1 MATAFCRNVS
11 SLDSVARAR
20 LAGPQIRRANQPA
33 VALSGPP
40 AAGAAPGIDEEATM
54 LHLLA
59 VLSALLAT
67 GAVLGGAARADEAQ
81 LERGRR
87 AIESMAGCFLVDYSY
102 AETDSLR
109 PGYVRDGRV
118 YDVNRDKS
126 VKEWIFAETVS
137 PRRIQLNHILF
148 ATDLRGALREG
159 SELRHQTEDW
169 EYDAPFLYEFVGRST
184 WTVKDLRGA
193 TGRWTR
199 RITNLDEGLR
209 YQCDAPW
216 RGDTAFADWSCRNY
230 APIPG
235 RETRDMGRKDY
246 DALDR
251 GTRLVLY
258 EGSWLERQ
266 DNVKTIHGADGVRT
280 PLAREVGK
288 TWYVRLPDAECAP
301 GRRFA
306 EPRRAFWAV
315 LRQTWDE
322 VLIGDRPFVERTPPG
337 RPPRFAEMMDVEDR
351 YAPQDLT
358 DPAVRAAAREA
369 ILRVIDAYRSP

>member
-1 MATAFCRNVS
+1 
-11 SLDSVARAR
+11 
-20 LAGPQIRRANQPA
+20 
-33 VALSGPP
+33 
-40 AAGAAPGIDEEATM
+40 M
-54 LHLLA
+54 LHLLT
-59 VLSALLAT
+59 VLLALLV
-67 GAVLGGAARADEAQ
+67 GALAGGTARADEDQ

-102 AETDSLR
+102 AETEGLK
-109 PGYVRDGRV
+109 PGYVKDGRV

-126 VKEWIFAETVS
+126 VKEWIHAEAVS
-137 PRRIQLNHILF
+137 PRRVQLHHILF
-148 ATDLRGALREG
+148 ATDLRGALRAG

-169 EYDAPFLYEFVGRST
+169 EFEAPFRYEFAGQST

-209 YQCDAPW
+209 YQCDAAW
-216 RGDTAFADWSCRNY
+216 RGDTAFAEWTCRNY

-251 GTRLVLY
+251 TTRLVLY
-258 EGSWLERQ
+258 GASWLERQ
-266 DNVKTIHGADGVRT
+266 DNVKTIHGADGART

-288 TWYVRLPDAECAP
+288 TWYVRLPDAECAA

-306 EPRRAFWAV
+306 EPRRAFWAL
-315 LRQTWDE
+315 LRETWDS
-322 VLIGDRPFVERTPPG
+322 VLIGDRPFVERTPAG
-337 RPPRFAEMMDVEDR
+337 RPPRYAELMDVEDR
-351 YAPQDLT
+351 YLSQDLAT
-358 DPAVRAAAREA
+358 PTVRRAAREA
-369 ILRVIDAYRSP
+369 ILQVIDAYRAP

>member
-1 MATAFCRNVS
+1 
-11 SLDSVARAR
+11 
-20 LAGPQIRRANQPA
+20 
-33 VALSGPP
+33 
-40 AAGAAPGIDEEATM
+40 M

-59 VLSALLAT
+59 VLVALIAGGLAGSAV
-67 GAVLGGAARADEAQ
+67 GAQEAE
-81 LERGRR
+81 LDRGRR
-87 AIESMAGCFLVDYSY
+87 AIESMTGCFLVDYSY
-102 AETDSLR
+102 AETEALK
-109 PGYVRDGRV
+109 PGYSRDGRV

-126 VKEWIFAETVS
+126 VKELIYAEAIS
-137 PRRIQLNHILF
+137 PRRVQLTHILF
-148 ATDLRGALREG
+148 AADLRGALRAG

-169 EYDAPFLYEFVGRST
+169 EYEAPFRYEYAGQST
-184 WTVKDLRGA
+184 WTAKDLRG
-193 TGRWTR
+193 TPGRWTR

-209 YQCDAPW
+209 YQCDAAW
-216 RGDTAFADWSCRNY
+216 RGDTTYADWTCRNY

-251 GTRLVLY
+251 TTRLVLY
-258 EGSWLERQ
+258 GASWLERQ

-301 GRRFA
+301 GQRFA
-306 EPRRAFWAV
+306 EPRRAFWAL

-337 RPPRFAEMMDVEDR
+337 RPPRFAEMMEIEDR
-351 YAPQDLT
+351 YAAQDLGV
-358 DPAVRAAAREA
+358 PAVRAAARAA
-369 ILRVIDAYRSP
+369 ILRLIDDYRAP